1 MPGIRRLLVAGATAA
16 LALGVVMSPSPATA
30 DVSKGYIDA
39 DPGAQNDFEDEATLW
54 TGSRYWN
61 SNAVGVVQTILH
73 AERILDTTDVDC
85 AYGTTTAN
93 AVKTLQRRL
102 GFTGS
107 DVDGVVGPKT
117 WARLDNRL
125 VVGPVYNDSHEWIHY
140 RTTGDWTRTKM
151 FLRAR
156 VSDGTYFF
164 RYYGL
169 DAQADW
175 KQALYRPL
183 GGSACR

>member
-1 MPGIRRLLVAGATAA
+1 MWPG
-16 LALGVVMSPSPATA
+16 SP
-30 DVSKGYIDA
+30 
-39 DPGAQNDFEDEATLW
+39 
-54 TGSRYWN
+54 YWN

-140 RTTGDWTRTKM
+140 RTTGDWTRLRV

-164 RYYGL
+164 RYWGL
-169 DAQADW
+169 DAQSEW
-175 KQALYRPL
+175 RQALYRPL